1 MFRLL
6 AVLLLCS
13 PFPFASLL
21 VSVAFCDLVCEPGKT
36 YVQWRKKTANYADE
50 ESFEIL
56 SGSTVLFTSPTFAN
70 NEQRDGEFCL
80 PSSTN
85 DQYTLKLK
93 DAGEDSWSNNSWLS
107 VSGLYGNIV
116 FKNYMTAN
124 VEESFNLSLY
134 YAVSKNQEWKMT
146 SSMSSIPSGWN
157 TASFADA
164 DWTAVTLGSVSST
177 PTGTQYFR
185 KQFTGL
191 TNMAAYEL
199 QFNFQH
205 GIIAYLNGA
214 EVFREHME
222 DGDPSPSSISEG
234 AYISYGFHGVIR
246 SANDVVTSS
255 NILAVELHFPSLL
268 QYPVLFDTYVA
279 ALASTTPIDE
289 ETKCFIYPYTATVSN
304 EDVSNPSRAFD
315 FQKTGASTIYKS
327 QLPAD
332 LGYALNGAVAYVNGL
347 RVWPYSRVNNAPKV
361 FKWMG
366 SMDSTTWSTILD
378 VTDGSY
384 TSLEHKVYTTI
395 FNARNYKAYRLTVT
409 AGVSDNSVSAYEIQ
423 PVTCFVDLPSGI
435 EFAAPSYSFY
445 AIYQDVLIQPTS
457 SEFFGCS
464 VTPALPNGLT
474 MNSQTCTIS
483 GKATATI
490 APTTFTVS
498 TTINGYSFQGTFSL
512 ELTTCAGTLTRVTR
526 VYRNGASYEAYTI
539 TDMTTQQVV
548 LSVAPSSGQNSGST
562 VVSILCL
569 ENAKYMI
576 DVGGNRV
583 YWDDESFL
591 YLHAMINSDEYD
603 TIARIR
609 YDNFQGL
616 PEDRVVN
623 VKWSVAPQSQWF
635 YKKGEVPANWFN
647 GETTGWETGSI
658 GSFAASTNQIQLY
671 KKTFTVDSLT
681 DVGAFVISLRYLY
694 GCLIYMNGVEVFRN
708 GVNGD
713 LTASSVGLNVFN
725 DLLYRQVSLPVK
737 TMASGDTPAVNYLQE
752 GSNTIAISIVS
763 QLATQTASHFDCVV
777 RLIGAS
783 GVSRLFDVTVSY
795 NNIEGNP
802 VGIPS
807 QYYGYSMKATTCN
820 DNYWT
825 VSFNNYRR
833 EWISSIGI
841 YLSYSQ
847 TSMFPRQF
855 VLKARNS
862 NTEEWTTLK
871 TVTGMQWSLQGEY
884 KKMWVDNSKP
894 YNQYRFENFATGD
907 ATSCAWL
914 LSALDLYVDSTL
926 VTIPDLAFQTP
937 ILINKDIEMGEV
949 YPNSDYYYDFTITPA
964 LPVGISIDSNTGKL
978 SGTATELSP
987 ATQYTIHAKRFCGGE
1002 STTVVSIAVEYCTGV
1017 RSLITLVAMTDP
1029 WPEESSYKLYA
1040 GKGKNG
1046 QVVSSIPAFRAKSA
1060 LNYGDFCVEHGIYT
1074 LELLDSGN
1082 DGWKNPAGWYLT
1094 IDVGAMV
1101 FEMGQLGNLVSSVTT
1116 LFSSLLPFQINY
1128 DDWKLYNSG
1137 NEVASNWKDIDFDDS
1152 AWATKKAADLG
1163 NHVAITA
1170 YLRRE
1175 VNIPAIDDYHVLNVR
1190 VKYVGG
1196 IVAYFNGRL
1205 VARFNLNENFN
1216 EMTTA
1221 VAAHDASVFSKF
1233 HVILSTVG
1241 AVTGK
1246 NVIAFE
1252 IHQAP
1257 SLVPIVFDATGVF
1270 GVNDCS
1276 PVVDSFASIEA
1287 PAGTTCSKEDLLD
1300 LNPTTFGNIP
1310 NEADSYLSWMV
1321 ENLEGSKFNSFALHT
1336 NNAVARYAFSVY
1348 GRYETVD
1355 EYTSALF
1362 VTDQTTL
1369 ERGRKAWAIPVCIAG
1384 FRQFKFEVN
1393 SPASFEPSTN
1403 AYITQFCK
1411 ASGSGSCPAIGDY
1424 PSVGEG
1430 EISPASCAE
1439 GFRGYAYRE
1448 CANGVL
1454 GEVKTDKCE
1463 YKLPADLNYQ
1473 GNNLVF
1479 ILDTEVSSGAPS
1491 FVNLITEFYMQE
1503 DTPLPDGLTIDEKT
1517 GVISGKPSKLQDAV
1531 LYTVRGKNPKGET
1544 FISLAITVRK
1554 GSCPPEGVFDTTP
1567 VGETAVYQ
1575 CSKQGS
1581 YVGSQK
1587 RACVLG
1593 KKDGEWQQASGFC
1606 VPVYG
1611 IVILILVI
1619 ILIIVVVVFLV
1630 MRTTR
1635 KAKATGGV
1643 KGKTMKA
1650 AKATKTAKKDG
1661 VEKKKTVKV

>member
-1 MFRLL
+1 MQWKKK
-6 AVLLLCS
+6 S
-13 PFPFASLL
+13 S
-21 VSVAFCDLVCEPGKT
+21 T
-36 YVQWRKKTANYADE
+36 YAED

-56 SGSTVLFTSPTFAN
+56 SGSTSLFTSPTFAN

-80 PSSTN
+80 SSSTN
-85 DQYTLKLK
+85 SQYTLKLK
-93 DAGEDSWSNNSWLS
+93 DDGGDSWSNNSWLS

-116 FKNYMTAN
+116 FKNYMSAN
-124 VEESFNLSLY
+124 AEESFNLSLY
-134 YAVSKNQEWKMT
+134 YAVSKSQEWKMT
-146 SSMSSIPSGWN
+146 SSSSTIPNGWN

-164 DWTAVTLGSVSST
+164 DWTTVTLGSVADAS
-177 PTGTQYFR
+177 TGTQYFR

-191 TNMAAYEL
+191 ANMAAYEL

-205 GIIAYLNGA
+205 GIIAYVNGA
-214 EVFREHME
+214 EVYREHMG

-234 AYISYGFHGVIR
+234 AYTAYDYHGVIR
-246 SANDVVTSS
+246 SANDVTVSS
-255 NILAVELHFPSLL
+255 TNILAVELHFPTLTS
-268 QYPVLFDTYVA
+268 YAVLFDAYVA
-279 ALASTTPIDE
+279 ALASTTPISE
-289 ETKCFIYPYTATVSN
+289 ETKCFIYPYTTVISN
-304 EDVSNPSRAFD
+304 EDASNPSRAFD
-315 FQKTGASTIYKS
+315 FQKSGASSIYRADM
-327 QLPAD
+327 PAD
-332 LGYALNGAVAYVNGL
+332 LGYALNGATAYINGL
-347 RVWPYSRVNNAPKV
+347 RIWPYTRVNAGIKV
-361 FKWMG
+361 FRWSG
-366 SMDSTTWSTILD
+366 SMNSATWNTIID

-384 TSLEHKVYTTI
+384 TSLTYRLFTTH
-395 FNARNYKAYRLTVT
+395 FHARNYKSYKLTVT
-409 AGVSDNSVSAYEIQ
+409 SGVSTSTVSAYEIQ
-423 PVTCFVDLPSGI
+423 PVTCFVPLPSGI
-435 EFAAPSYSFY
+435 EFTSPSYSFY
-445 AIYQDVLIQPTS
+445 AIHQDVLIQPTI
-457 SEFFGCS
+457 SEFFGCA

-474 MNSQTCTIS
+474 MNSETCTIS
-483 GKATATI
+483 GKSTATL
-490 APTTFTVS
+490 ALTSFTVS
-498 TTINGYSFQGTFSL
+498 TTINGHAYQGTFSL
-512 ELTTCAGTLTRVTR
+512 QLISCAGTLTRVTR
-526 VYRNGASYEAYTI
+526 IYKNGAVYEAYTI
-539 TDMTTQQVV
+539 TDSTTQEVV
-548 LSVAPSSGQNSGST
+548 LSVAPSSGQVTDST
-562 VVSILCL
+562 VVTILCL
-569 ENAKYMI
+569 TNAKYTI

-583 YWDDESFL
+583 YWDSDSFL
-591 YLHAMINSDEYD
+591 TMHAMLNAEEYD

-609 YDNFQGL
+609 YDAFQGL

-635 YKKGEVPANWFN
+635 YKKGEVPANWHN
-647 GETTGWETGSI
+647 TETSGWETGSM
-658 GSFAASTNQIQLY
+658 GSFTASTNRIQLY

-694 GCLIYMNGVEVFRN
+694 SCIIYMNGVEVFRN
-708 GVNGD
+708 GVEGD
-713 LTASSVGLNVFN
+713 LTASSIGLNAYN

-737 TMASGDTPAVNYLQE
+737 TMASGDVPAVNYLQE
-752 GSNTIAISIVS
+752 GSNTIAIAIVA
-763 QLATQTASHFDCVV
+763 QQTTQTASYFDCAV

-783 GVSRLFDVTVSY
+783 GVSRLFDATVSY
-795 NNIEGNP
+795 NNLEGNP
-802 VGIPS
+802 TGLPS
-807 QYYGYSMKATTCN
+807 QYYGSWIKATTCN
-820 DNYWT
+820 SNDWT
-825 VSFNNYRR
+825 LTFDKYRR

-847 TSMFPRQF
+847 TSLFPRQF

-871 TVTGMQWSLQGEY
+871 TVTGMTWSLKGEY

-907 ATSCAWL
+907 ATSCAWM
-914 LSALDLYVDSTL
+914 LSALDLYVDSTR
-926 VTIPDLAFQTP
+926 VTIPELSYATP

-978 SGTATELSP
+978 SGTATDLSP
-987 ATQYTIHAKRFCGGE
+987 ATQYSIHAKRFCGGE
-1002 STTVVSIAVEYCTGV
+1002 ADIVVSIAVEYCTGT
-1017 RSLITLVAMTDP
+1017 RSLITLVVMTDS
-1029 WPEESSYKLYA
+1029 WPEEASYKLYA
-1040 GKGKNG
+1040 GKGTSG
-1046 QVVSSIPAFRAKSA
+1046 QVVSSISQFAAKNA
-1060 LNYGDFCVEHGIYT
+1060 LNYGDFCVDHNIYT
-1074 LELLDSGN
+1074 LELRDAEN

-1094 IDVGAMV
+1094 IDVGALI
-1101 FEMGQLGNLVSSVTT
+1101 FDMGQLPDGTSSVTT

-1128 DDWKLYNSG
+1128 DDWKMWNSG
-1137 NEVASNWKDIDFDDS
+1137 NEVASNWKDIDCDDS
-1152 AWATKKAADLG
+1152 AWVTKKAAEFG
-1163 NHVAITA
+1163 NHVTITA

-1175 VNIPAIDDYHVLNVR
+1175 VTIPAIEDYHVLNVR
-1190 VKYVGG
+1190 MKYVGG
-1196 IVAYFNGRL
+1196 IVAYFNGRR

-1221 VAAHDASVFSKF
+1221 LAAHDASLFSKF
-1233 HVILSTVG
+1233 HVVLSTVG

-1246 NVIAFE
+1246 NVMAFE

-1276 PVVDSFASIEA
+1276 PVVDSFASIDSS
-1287 PAGTTCSKEDLLD
+1287 PVTGCSKEDLLD
-1300 LNPTTFGNIP
+1300 LNPTTHGYIP
-1310 NEADSYLSWMV
+1310 NEVDSYLSWMV

-1336 NNAVARYAFSVY
+1336 NTGVSRYAFSVY

-1362 VTDQTTL
+1362 VTDQFTL
-1369 ERGRKAWAIPVCIAG
+1369 NRGRKAWAIPVCIAG
-1384 FRQFKFEVN
+1384 FKQFKFEVN
-1393 SPASFEPSTN
+1393 APASSEPNAN

-1411 ASGSGSCPAIGDY
+1411 PSGSGTCPGIDDY

-1439 GFRGYAYRE
+1439 GFRGYSYRT
-1448 CANGVL
+1448 CTNGVL

-1479 ILDTEVSSGAPS
+1479 ILDTEVSTGAPS

-1503 DTPLPDGLTIDEKT
+1503 DTPLPDGLSIDATT
-1517 GVISGKPSKLQDAV
+1517 GVISGKPTKLQDAV

-1544 FISLAITVRK
+1544 FVGVAITVRK
-1554 GSCPPEGVFDTTP
+1554 GSCPPEGVFDTTT

-1581 YVGSQK
+1581 YVGTQK

-1606 VPVYG
+1606 VPIYG
-1611 IVILILVI
+1611 IVILILVV
-1619 ILIIVVVVFLV
+1619 ILIIVVVVFLI

-1650 AKATKTAKKDG
+1650 KTKTTKKEG
-1661 VEKKKTVKV
+1661 AEKKKAVKV